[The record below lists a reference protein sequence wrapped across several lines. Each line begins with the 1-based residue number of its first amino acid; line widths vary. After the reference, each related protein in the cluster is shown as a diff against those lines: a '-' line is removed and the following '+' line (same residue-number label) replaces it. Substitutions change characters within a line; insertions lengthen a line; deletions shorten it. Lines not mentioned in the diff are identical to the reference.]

1 MKVDFLNHH
10 QIKIIMR
17 NEEGMRLALIQ
28 AQKAFKKRE
37 IPVGAIITKEETILA
52 ETHNIKE
59 TSYSPIA
66 HAEILAIQKASQKLS
81 NWRLEGCTLY
91 VTLEPC
97 LMCAGA
103 ILQARISKVVIGALD
118 PKAGAVISLY
128 QTLNDSRL
136 NHRPQVITNVLEQ
149 ECSQILKDFFQNI
162 IRYPKN

>member
-28 AQKAFKKRE
+28 AQKALKKKE
-37 IPVGAIITKEETILA
+37 IPVGAVIAKEGNILA

-59 TSYSPIA
+59 ISCSPTA
-66 HAEILAIQKASQKLS
+66 HAEILAIQVASQKLS
-81 NWRLEGCTLY
+81 NWRLEACTLY

-128 QTLNDSRL
+128 QTLSDSRL

-162 IRYPKN
+162 IRYPKK

>member
-1 MKVDFLNHH
+1 MKEIYLTD
-10 QIKIIMR
+10 
-17 NEEGMRLALIQ
+17 EEGMRLALIQ
-28 AQKAFKKRE
+28 AQKAFNKKE
-37 IPVGAIITKEETILA
+37 VPVGAVIAKGKNILA

-59 TSYSPIA
+59 TFNLSTA
-66 HAEILAIQKASQKLS
+66 HAEILAIQTASQKLS
-81 NWRLEGCTLY
+81 NWRLEDCTLY

-103 ILQARISKVVIGALD
+103 ILQARIPKVIIGALD

-136 NHRPQVITNVLEQ
+136 NHRPQVMTGVLKQ

-162 IRYPKN
+162 IRNPK